1 MEWGIN
7 KEGCRKRRERDMA
20 LLRLAAIRK
29 SEFSKTWVGRQR
41 LQKRNTRIQK
51 KIYVNVLIVGAV
63 ILLYICI
70 NGKFKSR
77 KVLI

>member
-41 LQKRNTRIQK
+41 LQNTEKNICKCTDCWSCNSVVYLYKR
-51 KIYVNVLIVGAV
+51 
-63 ILLYICI
+63 
-70 NGKFKSR
+70 
-77 KVLI
+77 